1 MRATNPSLAAGE
13 RALPLGLGVTEGV
26 GAVREAAVARQ
37 EAKVFLGKRSFEIND
52 SITKFFHSSPSPK
65 INEGGVCSLAQ
76 SFFFGRFAPKIPSLS
91 QEGN

>member
-37 EAKVFLGKRSFEIND
+37 EAKVFGEKDPLRLM
-52 SITKFFHSSPSPK
+52 TP
-65 INEGGVCSLAQ
+65 
-76 SFFFGRFAPKIPSLS
+76 
-91 QEGN
+91 